1 MIDKLGPPIA
11 KIFSP
16 VINLIGK
23 SHTKKEKVIGVVVR
37 DKYIQ
42 AAEISFKKDKC
53 KVDNFSN
60 QQIAGI
66 GDDQDFLS
74 ATTYLSDQVKN
85 ALDSIKTKTKDV
97 AISINSSQAQIYN
110 LQIPVMDEES
120 LREATEIGGFWD
132 QFDETPESLE
142 EFETSYA
149 VVNTNEEIGIMDI
162 VLVTMEKKYVEAYSN
177 IFRLAGYNPV
187 VIDLAPFSHVN
198 AQGIELG
205 QEGFETPNVI
215 FNYTKESKNITIS
228 SKKGFQYSELNIIEA
243 DQVLLDTVEEVESV
257 ETEFWDEIFERLGS
271 QIKQS
276 LVEYETKYEFDPI
289 SIVTVVT
296 DKTKIKNLSKGI
308 ERHLG
313 DVVVKH
319 YNPEDSMEFS
329 NEAKK
334 YMDSLSNKSLASEA
348 IGIASRKLNSFNLP
362 TNEIISINLLSNFNQ
377 VKINRRSKSLGN
389 FCLMISLVFFLGFI
403 GHVVPFKILKMINN
417 SSKLTATATLR
428 EDLEQKQNLLKGY
441 EQKIKKINADTKQ
454 ANSLGSNLKTTA
466 VLYASLN
473 EMVPKDIRLTSFGIE
488 EKSNILFSG
497 VAKNDQSVVTMMNN
511 FSENNVVNDSRI
523 EAMVE
528 FTEDDRIQLYSVEG
542 QPAPKAEDIPN
553 EQISKKFNSR
563 LSLKPTDNELF
574 DNEVVV
580 SKLIKE
586 GKKKWLDLSQS
597 F

>member
-16 VINLIGK
+16 IINLIGK

-110 LQIPVMDEES
+110 LQIPVMDEDS

-441 EQKIKKINADTKQ
+441 EQKIQKINADTKQ

-528 FTEDDRIQLYSVEG
+528 FTEDDRIQLYTVEG

-586 GKKKWLDLSQS
+586 GKKK
-597 F
+597 

>member
-16 VINLIGK
+16 IINLIGK

-110 LQIPVMDEES
+110 LQIPVMDEDS

-488 EKSNILFSG
+488 EKSNILFAG

>member
-16 VINLIGK
+16 IINLIGK

-586 GKKKWLDLSQS
+586 GKKK
-597 F
+597 

>member
-16 VINLIGK
+16 IINLIGK

-110 LQIPVMDEES
+110 LQIPVMDEDS

-488 EKSNILFSG
+488 EKSNILFAG

-586 GKKKWLDLSQS
+586 GKKK
-597 F
+597 